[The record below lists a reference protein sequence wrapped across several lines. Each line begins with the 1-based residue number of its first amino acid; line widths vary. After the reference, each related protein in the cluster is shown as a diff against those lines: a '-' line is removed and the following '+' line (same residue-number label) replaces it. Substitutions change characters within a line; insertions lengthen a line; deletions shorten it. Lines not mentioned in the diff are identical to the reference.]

1 MGVVWLADDESLN
14 RAVAVKEILWP
25 PQLGA
30 LEREILRQHGLWEAQ
45 TAARLNHP
53 NIVGVYDVV
62 EDDGRPWIVMQLVPY
77 RSLGD
82 AVRDDGPLPP
92 GRAAQV
98 GLQILAALGA
108 AHAIGVLHRDVKPG
122 NVLLGPG
129 DRVVLTDFGM
139 AIAGGSPALT
149 AAAALFGSPSYM
161 APERARGE
169 EASPAADLWSLGAT
183 LYAAVEGRRPFDRD
197 STMAVLA
204 AVVNDDPDAPSHA
217 GPLWP
222 VISGLLRK
230 DPGARP
236 DAAEVERLLRQ
247 VAAEQGTEQGA
258 GEGAGQE
265 TALGEPASL
274 SGGADQRPT
283 SHPMGEPTSPLGG
296 TDQTPSSKLAEE
308 PTIPLDGVDQT
319 PSTPAKARTHSAP
332 AEKTAPAKPRPQP
345 AGAGSTD
352 LRPALIPG
360 LEPRPDV
367 AARDAPEPDSPAD
380 ALPRRSHPRL
390 RWLVAALGGLAAAA
404 AIAVAIGV
412 ASHNAP
418 GHRAAP
424 VAAKPSPTRSAGQ
437 PSTRTKAASSPPSA
451 TPGSRGPAALPAGFS
466 WYHDPTGFSIGVP
479 AGWHVSHEGR
489 LVYLRDPS
497 GGRFL
502 LIDQTNH
509 PRPDPLA
516 DWRQQEA
523 NRISTYPGYRRIRL
537 QAVRYAQAERAADWE
552 FTYYQNGQLIHVL
565 NRNVLTN
572 ADQAYA
578 LYWSTPASEWGAS
591 FHLFRAFAA
600 TFRPAGTSQGR

>member
-1 MGVVWLADDESLN
+1 MGPTEPGRVVGGRYRLRDVIGRGGMGVVWLADDESLN

-197 STMAVLA
+197 GTMAVLA
-204 AVVNDDPDAPSHA
+204 AVVNDDPDTPGHA

-222 VISGLLRK
+222 VISGLLGK

-308 PTIPLDGVDQT
+308 PTIPLGGVNQT

-367 AARDAPEPDSPAD
+367 PARDAPEPDSPAD
-380 ALPRRSHPRL
+380 ALARRRHPRL

-424 VAAKPSPTRSAGQ
+424 DLPRFPPGSPGTTTRLGSRSGCRRAG
-437 PSTRTKAASSPPSA
+437 TFHTKAASSTCGTQAAAGSCSSTRPTTRDPIPWPTGANRKPTGSAPTPATAVSASKRCA
-451 TPGSRGPAALPAGFS
+451 TPRPNGP
-466 WYHDPTGFSIGVP
+466 PTGSSP
-479 AGWHVSHEGR
+479 
-489 LVYLRDPS
+489 
-497 GGRFL
+497 
-502 LIDQTNH
+502 T
-509 PRPDPLA
+509 
-516 DWRQQEA
+516 
-523 NRISTYPGYRRIRL
+523 TK
-537 QAVRYAQAERAADWE
+537 
-552 FTYYQNGQLIHVL
+552 T
-565 NRNVLTN
+565 
-572 ADQAYA
+572 
-578 LYWSTPASEWGAS
+578 ASS
-591 FHLFRAFAA
+591 
-600 TFRPAGTSQGR
+600 SMC